1 MGESLGQLLFN
12 ASGKASVA
20 GNFPFGT
27 KLCEQLLALESGLA
41 DLATSII
48 LRAGDRKQ
56 ASLLQ
61 LVDNA
66 TGLCGRKGEGG
77 CNVVLHPARFAST
90 VTISVWQA
98 FRLSRAK
105 PYHKQLARRQA
116 MLRRQLRQ
124 RITQKLV
131 RAKHR
136 QRQAGKVVQQEQF
149 PRCHFRRKGKCKH
162 WLCRARQRARWK
174 WLSQMRISRIL
185 GMACR
190 RPRSIHARPHKNAPR
205 AQPRTPTLP
214 QACPYNR

>member
-1 MGESLGQLLFN
+1 MGEGLGQLLFN
-12 ASGKASVA
+12 ARGKASVA

-41 DLATSII
+41 DLAASII
-48 LRAGDRKQ
+48 LRAGNRKQ

-66 TGLCGRKGEGG
+66 TGLCGREGE
-77 CNVVLHPARFAST
+77 CRSNVVLYPARFASG

-98 FRLSRAK
+98 FRFSRAK

-136 QRQAGKVVQQEQF
+136 QRQAGKVVQQEHL
-149 PRCHFRRKGKCKH
+149 PRSHLRRKGKCQH
-162 WLCRARQRARWK
+162 RLCRALQRA
-174 WLSQMRISRIL
+174 
-185 GMACR
+185 
-190 RPRSIHARPHKNAPR
+190 
-205 AQPRTPTLP
+205 
-214 QACPYNR
+214 